1 MILSVGNKHFIES
14 EYIFQILKAEDYWA
28 EASTHTPTSN
38 ARLINAT
45 GGKRTRSV
53 VKLKSRHIVLSSLKA
68 KTLKLRLG
76 NATLASEGG
85 NSDKPKHK
93 RKKKSPES
101 EPPEF
106 DDRRKE
112 PDRRRFSYT
121 HHIPERRS
129 GTERR
134 SNNGKLQ
141 HER

>member
-1 MILSVGNKHFIES
+1 MNLCFVFQLHRGEGRVFSFENRYFIES
-14 EYIFQILKAEDYWA
+14 E
-28 EASTHTPTSN
+28 N
-38 ARLINAT
+38 
-45 GGKRTRSV
+45 
-53 VKLKSRHIVLSSLKA
+53 IVLSSLRA
-68 KTLKLRLG
+68 KTLKFRLA
-76 NATLASEGG
+76 NVTLASEGG